1 MFKCKLKDSTDEKF
15 FAAKVFRPDNRFLVE
30 NEIRCLK
37 NLDHPSAV
45 KVFDYYGFSYN
56 SDGTVNI
63 DLSL

>member
-45 KVFDYYGFSYN
+45 KVFDYYGF
-56 SDGTVNI
+56 
-63 DLSL
+63 